1 MKYLAAS
8 LGLALLAGATTPAL
22 ADDKWDRLP
31 WSDTQPL
38 TLRAG
43 YNTVMQYPHAR
54 AIERFSHRVAER
66 TGEVLRI
73 ETFPSERHSAA
84 NGRCSRA
91 SLPATSTWRRSRPAW

>member
-1 MKYLAAS
+1 MKYLAAC
-8 LGLALLAGATTPAL
+8 LGLALLAGATTPTL

-54 AIERFSHRVAER
+54 AIERFAQSGGRAD
-66 TGEVLRI
+66 GEDLRI
-73 ETFPSERHSAA
+73 QTFPSETLGSERQMLEGVIAGNIDIA
-84 NGRCSRA
+84 RF
-91 SLPATSTWRRSRPAW
+91 RPAW